1 MRRTLILLALVL
13 TGTALLACGK
23 SNPVATQSS
32 SAHVAS
38 SGSGAPPSVSTT
50 APKSPTTPTESGS
63 SLAKQRA
70 LAFARAVNLTASD
83 VPGFAPGAR
92 ENKSSA
98 NEKRLEHQMMQCTGL
113 SGNGSGKAV
122 LEAGSPD
129 FRLKHQIVDLSV
141 NSEVSV
147 QSSAAQAQQGLAAIR
162 SPHTRGCFSRYLTQ
176 LFDGEQVKGAKAGPV
191 TVQSGTPPAPG
202 TSGGFGLRVTATFVV
217 HRIKVPVYLD
227 FLGFVDGAS
236 EVTLTS
242 SGLLQPF
249 PASIQQHLFALLLT
263 RAKAHPL

>member
-1 MRRTLILLALVL
+1 M
-13 TGTALLACGK
+13 
-23 SNPVATQSS
+23 
-32 SAHVAS
+32 
-38 SGSGAPPSVSTT
+38 
-50 APKSPTTPTESGS
+50 
-63 SLAKQRA
+63 QRA

-83 VPGFAPGAR
+83 VPGFTAGER
-92 ENKSSA
+92 EGSSSA
-98 NEKRLEHQMMQCTGL
+98 NEKHLERQMMRCAGL
-113 SGNGSGKAV
+113 GSTAKGV
-122 LEAGSPD
+122 VEAGSKD

-141 NSEVSV
+141 SSEVSV
-147 QSSAAQAQQGLAAIR
+147 QPSAAQAQQGLAAIR
-162 SPHTRGCFSRYLTQ
+162 SPHIRGCFSRYLTQ
-176 LFDGEQVKGAKAGPV
+176 VFDSEKVKGATPGPV

-202 TSGGFGLRVTATFVV
+202 TSGGFGLRVTATFLV

-249 PASIQQHLFALLLT
+249 PASIQQHLFALLLA

>member
-13 TGTALLACGK
+13 ASTALLACGK

-32 SAHVAS
+32 SARVAS
-38 SGSGAPPSVSTT
+38 SGSSAPPSASST
-50 APKSPTTPTESGS
+50 APKSSTAPAESGS
-63 SLAKQRA
+63 SPAKQRA

-83 VPGFAPGAR
+83 VPGFSPGAR

-98 NEKRLEHQMMQCTGL
+98 SEKRLEHQMMQCAGL
-113 SGNGSGKAV
+113 SGSGKAV

-147 QSSAAQAQQGLAAIR
+147 QASAAQAQQGLAAIR

-202 TSGGFGLRVTATFVV
+202 TSGGFGLRVTATFIV
-217 HRIKVPVYLD
+217 HGIKVPVYLD
-227 FLGFVDGAS
+227 FLGFVEGTS

-249 PASIQQHLFALLLT
+249 PASIQQHLFALLLA

>member
-1 MRRTLILLALVL
+1 MRRTLILIALVL
-13 TGTALLACGK
+13 SSTAILACGK

-32 SAHVAS
+32 SARVAS
-38 SGSGAPPSVSTT
+38 SGSSAPPSTTST
-50 APKSPTTPTESGS
+50 APKSPAAPAESGS
-63 SLAKQRA
+63 SPAKQRA

-83 VPGFAPGAR
+83 VPGFSPGAR
-92 ENKSSA
+92 EGKSSA
-98 NEKRLEHQMMQCTGL
+98 NEKRLEHQLTQCTGL
-113 SGNGSGKAV
+113 AGSRKAV
-122 LEAGSPD
+122 LEAGSQD

-141 NSEVSV
+141 SSEVSV
-147 QSSAAQAQQGLAAIR
+147 QSSAAQAQQGLATIR
-162 SPHTRGCFSRYLTQ
+162 SPHIRSCFSRYLTQ

-202 TSGGFGLRVTATFVV
+202 TSGGFGLRVTATFIV
-217 HRIKVPVYLD
+217 RGIKVPVYLD

-249 PASIQQHLFALLLT
+249 PASIQQHLFALLLA